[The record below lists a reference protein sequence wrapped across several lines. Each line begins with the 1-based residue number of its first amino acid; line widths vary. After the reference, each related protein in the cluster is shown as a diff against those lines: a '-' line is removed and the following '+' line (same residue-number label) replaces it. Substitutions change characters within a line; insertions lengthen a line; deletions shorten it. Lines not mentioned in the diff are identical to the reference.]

1 MLPVDGCL
9 LLGFSPDERV
19 ELFAAILTD
28 QLDILVVAEELDVA
42 PADAIAAVCV
52 ALVVVVALRS
62 LPAE

>member
-1 MLPVDGCL
+1 M
-9 LLGFSPDERV
+9 FSPDERV

-52 ALVVVVALRS
+52 ALVVVALRS
-62 LPAE
+62 LSAK